1 MKTIFA
7 QYMSLKK
14 EIERLDRRLKEL
26 PRGEVTDYGIDY
38 STGHGRTIILRGL
51 ADDAPGSRLRELLE
65 ARRAKAEEM
74 VIQVEKAI
82 SECPDARTRNILDA
96 YYVDGKTLLEIAH
109 DLGLDE
115 KTVRREKENYFC
127 KCPQMSG
134 NAENK
139 GLE

>member
-14 EIERLDRRLKEL
+14 EIKRLDRRLSEL
-26 PRGEVTDYGIDY
+26 PKGEVTDFGIDY
-38 STGHGRTIILRGL
+38 STGRGRTIILRGL
-51 ADDAPGSRLRELLE
+51 ADEAPSSRLRELLE
-65 ARRAKAEEM
+65 LRKAKAEEM

-96 YYVDGKTLLEIAH
+96 YYVDGKTLLEIAQE
-109 DLGLDE
+109 LGLDE

-127 KCPQMSG
+127 KCPQMSA
-134 NAENK
+134 NAEN
-139 GLE
+139 

>member
-1 MKTIFA
+1 MKNVFS
-7 QYMSLKK
+7 QYKALRK
-14 EIERLDRRLKEL
+14 EIERLDRRIKRL
-26 PRGEVTDYGIDY
+26 PKGEVTDYGIDY
-38 STGHGRTIILRGL
+38 STGQGRAIVLRGL
-51 ADDAPGSRLRELLE
+51 ADDAPAGRLRELLE
-65 ARRAKAEEM
+65 ARKAKAEEM
-74 VIQVEKAI
+74 VIEVEKAI